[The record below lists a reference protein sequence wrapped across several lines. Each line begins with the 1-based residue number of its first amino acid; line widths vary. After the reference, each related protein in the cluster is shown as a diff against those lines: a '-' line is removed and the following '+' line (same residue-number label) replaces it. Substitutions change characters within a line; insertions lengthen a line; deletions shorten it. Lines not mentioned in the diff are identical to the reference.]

1 MEKILHNTDNLNHLI
16 GCTLTYGHFSSI
28 HPGHIRYLNYAKKKG
43 NLLVVALL
51 GDKDFNQNQYQ
62 FKQEERAKSL
72 EMIQIINNIVCLK
85 NNEIKKLVEII
96 KPSFLILGTEYKNS
110 TNQEINEAIKIQCE
124 SNRGVE
130 FHAGDINYAST
141 ELLNNSEFDLVN
153 QRKIQF
159 LSACKKQNISKEN
172 ILESINEWKDK
183 NILVIGDAILDQ
195 YTACEPLGISAEAP
209 VVVVKELDVKKFI
222 GGAAIVASH
231 ISALGCKCNFLS
243 VVGNDLNGEIMRK
256 YLSKY
261 NIDEDLIKDGSRP
274 TTFKK
279 RYLVE
284 NQKLFRVS
292 KLDDRPVSEKIENQL
307 IHKIEKLAP
316 TSNCIVISDFVY
328 GVITKK
334 IIRRVIDISQKYSI
348 PIIGDIQCSSQI
360 GSLMKFSNF
369 SLLCPNEREARIA
382 LQDNHSGIEIIS
394 NKLIKQLNINGL
406 IMKLG
411 ADGFISYEKSERGKI
426 IRQAFPALTPN
437 PLDVAGAGDSLI
449 STMAVG
455 LACKHKLVLT
465 SSIGCCMA
473 SLSVSNMGNIPIQQD
488 VLIKYLNKL
497 FE

>member
-1 MEKILHNTDNLNHLI
+1 MKKVLYKLENYKHLI
-16 GCTLTYGHFSSI
+16 GCTLTYGHFSTI

-51 GDKDFNQNQYQ
+51 GDGDSNQNQYQ
-62 FKQEERAKSL
+62 FIQQERAKSL
-72 EMIQIINNIVCLK
+72 DLIQIIDNIVCLK
-85 NNEIKKLVEII
+85 NNEIKQLVELI

-110 TNQEINEAIKIQCE
+110 INEEVNEAIKIQKE
-124 SNRGVE
+124 SNRVVE
-130 FHAGDINYAST
+130 FHAGEINYAST
-141 ELLNNSEFDLVN
+141 ELLNNSELDLIN
-153 QRKIQF
+153 KRKIEF
-159 LSACKKQNISKEN
+159 LSACKKQNISKKN
-172 ILESINEWKDK
+172 MLDAINEWQDK

-209 VVVVKELDVKKFI
+209 VVVVKELDDKKFI

-231 ISALGCKCNFLS
+231 ISALGCECNFLS
-243 VVGNDLNGEIMRK
+243 VVGNDLNGEIIRK

-261 NIDEDLIKDGSRP
+261 NMDGGLIKDHSRP

-292 KLDDRPVSEKIENQL
+292 KLDDRPISEKIEKQL
-307 IHKIEKLAP
+307 ISKIEDLAP
-316 TSNCIVISDFVY
+316 KSQCIIISDFVY
-328 GVITKK
+328 GVITKE
-334 IIRRVIDISQKYSI
+334 IIRKAIDISQKYAI
-348 PIIGDIQCSSQI
+348 PIIGDVQCSSQI
-360 GSLMKFSNF
+360 GSLMKFTNF

-382 LQDNHSGIEIIS
+382 LQDNHSGIERIS
-394 NKLIKQLNINGL
+394 NELIKQLNINGL

-411 ADGFISYEKSERGKI
+411 ADGFISYEKSEMGKI
-426 IRQAFPALTPN
+426 IRQGFPALTPN

-449 STMAVG
+449 SVMAVG
-455 LACKHKLVLT
+455 LACKHKVVLT

-473 SLSVSNMGNIPIQQD
+473 SMSVSNMGNIPIRLD
-488 VLIKYLNKL
+488 ELKKYIKTL